1 MPVSQDWWKDALK
14 ELQPSKPL
22 QPLKLLILLTA
33 EEVDDILQGQQ
44 TYLLKAQVPA
54 NLGRVHLCVRSLDYA
69 ILGTVN
75 FAGIQTFSD
84 AKAFTRWANTNLS
97 QGHVERSHAILK
109 SLNQKKTIAAISL
122 EHPKECK
129 EKVFY
134 KHGEAW
140 TAYIIVSIWVTSEQQ
155 RRVQTKLFISLIA
168 RVLFV
173 GWHVIWSQN
182 WKFSRNAFLLNFL
195 SEKCSFCWW
204 FEVKLG
210 IGAEIGNSGGMPFYS
225 VSFLRKVHFDDF
237 KLKFELE
244 PT

>member
-1 MPVSQDWWKDALK
+1 MPVSQDWWKDVLK
-14 ELQPSKPL
+14 ELQPPKPL

-155 RRVQTKLFISLIA
+155 RRVQTKLFMSVFVSLLLLECYLSDDT
-168 RVLFV
+168 LF
-173 GWHVIWSQN
+173 GAKTGSSAGMPFCWTS
-182 WKFSRNAFLLNFL
+182 FLRNAHFVDGLKLNWELEPKLEIQEECLFIQFLF
-195 SEKCSFCWW
+195 SEKCILMIS
-204 FEVKLG
+204 
-210 IGAEIGNSGGMPFYS
+210 S
-225 VSFLRKVHFDDF
+225 
-237 KLKFELE
+237 
-244 PT
+244 

>member
-1 MPVSQDWWKDALK
+1 MVTIRFSKDYLSKDKLHAWILANPVKYTVPVEFTCRRGCQVFMPVSQDWWKDVLK

-84 AKAFTRWANTNLS
+84 AKAFTRWADTNLS
-97 QGHVERSHAILK
+97 QGHVERSNAILK

-122 EHPKECK
+122 EHPEECK

-140 TAYIIVSIWVTSEQQ
+140 TAYIIVSI
-155 RRVQTKLFISLIA
+155 
-168 RVLFV
+168 
-173 GWHVIWSQN
+173 
-182 WKFSRNAFLLNFL
+182 
-195 SEKCSFCWW
+195 
-204 FEVKLG
+204 
-210 IGAEIGNSGGMPFYS
+210 
-225 VSFLRKVHFDDF
+225 
-237 KLKFELE
+237 
-244 PT
+244 